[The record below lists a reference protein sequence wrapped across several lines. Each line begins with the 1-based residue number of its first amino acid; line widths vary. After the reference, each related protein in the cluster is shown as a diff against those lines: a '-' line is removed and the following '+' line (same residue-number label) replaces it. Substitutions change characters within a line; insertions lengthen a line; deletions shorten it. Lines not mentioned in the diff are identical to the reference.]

1 MPLKHHLKVSRL
13 KPIKKH
19 VFNYTFR
26 LGKSTIPVLISQIKP
41 SIFLSYSLLKCPD
54 HSYRYSNIQRYVS
67 IMKLFII
74 FYNITMKDENVY
86 QGRRAG
92 RALVINDPISF
103 ELDRVFKTLLY
114 FNNTEELTR

>member
-1 MPLKHHLKVSRL
+1 M
-13 KPIKKH
+13 
-19 VFNYTFR
+19 
-26 LGKSTIPVLISQIKP
+26 
-41 SIFLSYSLLKCPD
+41 
-54 HSYRYSNIQRYVS
+54 QRYVS

-103 ELDRVFKTLLY
+103 ELDRVFKTLLH